1 MRSKHTSYFI
11 LKDYA
16 KRFFIFPLRNLF
28 IRINGLL
35 GNYGSVVWLISEGRS
50 GSTWLS
56 SILSNDRKALQV
68 FEPFHPEV
76 IGSKKGFEPYAY
88 NDQLDRG
95 SQIVK
100 FYKKAFAGEIFHR
113 RVNYDNRKLSYSG
126 IIVKD
131 IFVSLSS
138 YAIYQHFKNISV
150 IILIRNPFDVI
161 LSKSKTSQKG
171 WLWPVDLKIFLNN
184 TKLMRRLDNEQ
195 FELIQRIHKLGSLN
209 EKQMVNWTLTYF
221 ITLSD
226 FEADGPYILFYE
238 NIKADPVG
246 ELKKIKEKLVPSST
260 FFYCQYS
267 SNKVALPSRTNLQ
280 NPSTLSLQDDI
291 KHYFTISEFET
302 MSLLLRVFN
311 LTRLYG
317 KDGLKSPLD

>member
-260 FFYCQYS
+260 FFTANTQATKLLCQAEQTCKIPRLCLCRMI
-267 SNKVALPSRTNLQ
+267 SNIILRSQ
-280 NPSTLSLQDDI
+280 SL
-291 KHYFTISEFET
+291 KPC
-302 MSLLLRVFN
+302 LCC
-311 LTRLYG
+311 
-317 KDGLKSPLD
+317 